1 MSTTTVRLRISSE
14 SDTTQ
19 ALIAASRAAEELG
32 FSKQDCQAISTAVSE
47 LARNILKYAGEGEIL
62 IDRIETDRKAGL
74 QVTARDRGPGIEDV
88 ATAMQDHFSS
98 SGTLGLGL
106 PGVKR
111 LMDDFEIDSAKGKG
125 TRVTIRKWRVGRPT
139 RIRSILLDAAR
150 RASLH
155 EGQASIDRADPQRTA
170 AADVPIDYGSFIR
183 PCRGERVSGD
193 ITVFRETDT
202 QLFVAV
208 VDALGHGP
216 SAHAIATQAARF
228 LEDSWSS
235 DLGRTMREL
244 HEALRGTDGAAAGL
258 CLVDIGRRSVRYV
271 GVGNTVARTLTGA
284 GKSLYSPPGTLGHQI
299 RTPREQTMTLATDD
313 VLVLYTDG
321 VKEQFEVAHYRQL
334 LSQDARTIAR
344 TIVTRHGKDHDDAT
358 CAVVRY
364 SS

>member
-1 MSTTTVRLRISSE
+1 MMTLRQRINSE
-14 SDTTQ
+14 SRATQ

-47 LARNILKYAGEGEIL
+47 LARNILKYVGDGEIL
-62 IDRIETDRKAGL
+62 IDKIETDHKIGL
-74 QVTARDRGPGIEDV
+74 QITARDRGPGIEDI
-88 ATAMQDHFSS
+88 ATAMQDHYSS

-111 LMDDFEIDSAKGKG
+111 LMDDFEVDSARGKG
-125 TRVTIRKWRVGRPT
+125 TRVMIRKWRVGRPT
-139 RIRSILLDAAR
+139 RIRSVLLDAAR

-155 EGQASIDRADPQRTA
+155 EGQASQQRTDAHPTA
-170 AADVPIDYGSFIR
+170 AADAPIEYGAFNR

-193 ITVFRETDT
+193 IAVFKETSAE
-202 QLFVAV
+202 LFIGV

-216 SAHAIATQAARF
+216 SAHAIAIQAARF
-228 LEDSWSS
+228 LEKSWSS
-235 DLGRTMREL
+235 DLERTTREL

-271 GVGNTVARTLTGA
+271 GVGNTVIRTLAGA
-284 GKSLYSPPGTLGHQI
+284 GKSLFSAPGTLGHQI
-299 RTPREQTMTLATDD
+299 RTPREQRLTLEADD

-321 VKEQFEVAHYRQL
+321 VKEQFDVAGSRQL
-334 LSQDARTIAR
+334 LSGDARTIAR

-364 SS
+364 SR